1 MRSMTGY
8 GRGQSSKAGITITAE
23 VKTVNHRYL
32 DVNIRL
38 PKSLLALEIPL
49 RQLLQEQFARGRVE
63 LNLTQD
69 TAGAHTAMVS
79 ANLPLAHE
87 YAQAARQIAQAAGV
101 KDSLKL
107 SSLIT
112 LPEVLTLV
120 PLEMGADALMEAAS
134 EAVLEACRRAG
145 EDREREGE
153 QLKLFFLDRLSA
165 LEDAL
170 QKLEQLAAE
179 QPVLALQK
187 LQKRITALQDIQ
199 ADPQRLAQ
207 EAALLADRAD
217 IAEEISRLK
226 AHCVHMRQLIQREAP
241 AGRDMDFL
249 AQEFNREANTI
260 CSKSASLEVTRL
272 GLICKS
278 EADKMREQ
286 IQNVE

>member
-69 TAGAHTAMVS
+69 TAGAHSAMVS

-249 AQEFNREANTI
+249 ALEFNREANTI

>member
-260 CSKSASLEVTRL
+260 GSKAQDLTITRAVVEL
-272 GLICKS
+272 KS
-278 EADKMREQ
+278 EIEKIREQ
-286 IQNVE
+286 IQNLE